1 MNPDEGQGAPAPTL
15 NNPHFERAVL
25 GAALRDPESLE
36 AVAQKLHAD
45 DFTHPDN
52 RAIFSALTTEEERD
66 GRIDLPLLGRA
77 LARNNIVREPHVL
90 LASLYAEA
98 CVPSLLDRYISDLRS
113 CSDARTLVDLG
124 RALVEEAQGTEG
136 DSEAVAAAIQKADAS
151 LRDMTD
157 KVVSAPWTKVSAFA
171 SVVGEGGD
179 SEPVAFTGF
188 PDLDRQLQ
196 GGLRGGQLVTIAAR
210 PAQGKSTIAMDI
222 ARASSI
228 RKHIPGLF
236 ISLEM
241 SGRELAMRLMAA
253 EGGVPLTNI
262 RKHEVTED
270 DAAVLDGVLE
280 RIEDAPLYIID
291 RIEPTLPAIRGAI
304 ISAHRRL
311 GIRWVVLDYLQLVTS
326 DGTNNPSREQVV
338 ANVSRAL
345 KSLGSL
351 LDIVVIMVAQLNRGP
366 EQRTDKRPAVSD
378 LRESGQIEQDSD
390 VIMMIFQPQT
400 YDPATPRMGEA
411 DVIVGKQ
418 RNGPNG
424 TVALAF
430 QGHYAR
436 FASLASDDVSVYPE
450 S

>member
-1 MNPDEGQGAPAPTL
+1 MNPEEGPDAPAPTL

-36 AVAQKLHAD
+36 AVAQKLHPD

-52 RAIFSALTTEEERD
+52 RALFTMLTTEEERG

-77 LARNNIVREPHVL
+77 LARNNVVRDPQML

-98 CVPSLLDRYISDLRS
+98 CVPSLIDRYISDLRS

-124 RALVEEAQGTEG
+124 RALVEEAQSTEG

-228 RKHIPGLF
+228 RKRIPGLF

-241 SGRELAMRLMAA
+241 SGRELAMRLMSA
-253 EGGVPLTNI
+253 EGSVALTNI

-280 RIEDAPLYIID
+280 RVEDAPLYIID

-304 ISAHRRL
+304 VSAHRRL

-345 KSLGSL
+345 KSLGAL

-390 VIMMIFQPQT
+390 VIMLIFQPQT
-400 YDPATPRMGEA
+400 YDPATPRVGEA

-436 FASLASDDVSVYPE
+436 FASLATDDFSSPE